1 MDTVKVDDMTAD
13 ERANQII
20 DDALKAAQEA
30 VKQAKTKKEA
40 IAALDQISATV
51 KSELSSMKISVG
63 KLNKDV
69 SIDPKD
75 LENILKPLDTTIDSL
90 KGSLDDSFLSQETI
104 TSLVNKLAT
113 DVPASTAP
121 ETGIKKLIYNT
132 VYDAIYNLTAKDDEK
147 KPTDSMPDVK
157 NMVLQLVSDV
167 AKSDEAGI
175 P

>member
-63 KLNKDV
+63 
-69 SIDPKD
+69 
-75 LENILKPLDTTIDSL
+75 
-90 KGSLDDSFLSQETI
+90 
-104 TSLVNKLAT
+104 
-113 DVPASTAP
+113 
-121 ETGIKKLIYNT
+121 
-132 VYDAIYNLTAKDDEK
+132 
-147 KPTDSMPDVK
+147 
-157 NMVLQLVSDV
+157 
-167 AKSDEAGI
+167 
-175 P
+175 

>member
-75 LENILKPLDTTIDSL
+75 LE
-90 KGSLDDSFLSQETI
+90 
-104 TSLVNKLAT
+104 TS
-113 DVPASTAP
+113 
-121 ETGIKKLIYNT
+121 
-132 VYDAIYNLTAKDDEK
+132 
-147 KPTDSMPDVK
+147 
-157 NMVLQLVSDV
+157 
-167 AKSDEAGI
+167 
-175 P
+175 

>member
-1 MDTVKVDDMTAD
+1 
-13 ERANQII
+13 
-20 DDALKAAQEA
+20 
-30 VKQAKTKKEA
+30 
-40 IAALDQISATV
+40 
-51 KSELSSMKISVG
+51 MKISCRQAEQG
-63 KLNKDV
+63 CEYR
-69 SIDPKD
+69 PKD

-147 KPTDSMPDVK
+147 RPPTVCRM
-157 NMVLQLVSDV
+157 
-167 AKSDEAGI
+167 
-175 P
+175 